1 MMKES
6 RLKTLLGIQYPI
18 IQASMVWLNSAE
30 LAAAVSSAGGPG
42 VLGPNAGQSDVT
54 HDGEEAARR
63 MREQIR
69 KTRTLTDR
77 PFAVNYLLPI
87 AGLELSTK
95 YAAPLYRIL
104 KEENVRIVITS
115 GDNTEE
121 GDRQIRR
128 FKKEGFIV
136 IHRDLSPTVG
146 SAIHAESLGVD
157 ALIVTGHEA
166 GGHLSEH
173 RVSTLAHVPQVTAA
187 VSIPVIAAGGIIDG
201 RGVKA
206 AFGMGA
212 EGVYMGTR
220 FITVTESPANART
233 KALLVNTK
241 SEDLVELETPVGT
254 MKTIPTGHEVAFGVT
269 DPVKIGQRYIGGIKR
284 GMLDGDIETGFITVS
299 EAVGGI
305 SSIKTSKEVIDE
317 IVKVAFA

>member
-1 MMKES
+1 MKNS
-6 RLKTLLGIQYPI
+6 RITTLLGIRYPV

-30 LAAAVSSAGGPG
+30 LAAAVSNAGGLG
-42 VLGPNAGQSDVT
+42 VLGPNAGQHEVT
-54 HDGEEAARR
+54 HDGEEAAER

-69 KTRTLTDR
+69 KTRALTGK
-77 PFAVNYLLPI
+77 PFAINYLLPI
-87 AGLELSTK
+87 RGLELSTK
-95 YAAPLYRIL
+95 YAEPLFRIL
-104 KEENVRIVITS
+104 QEENVRLVITS
-115 GDNTEE
+115 GDSTEE
-121 GDRQIRR
+121 GDRQIKR
-128 FKKEGFIV
+128 FKEEGYVI
-136 IHRDLSPTVG
+136 IHRDLSPTVE

-173 RVSTLAHVPQVTAA
+173 RISTLAHVPQIVAA

-206 AFGMGA
+206 ALGMGA

-220 FITVTESPANART
+220 FITVTESPASERA
-233 KALLVNTK
+233 KALLLNTK

-254 MKTIPTGHEVAFGVT
+254 MTTIPTGHNIPAEMT
-269 DPVKIGQRYIGGIKR
+269 DLTKIGQRYVGGIKR
-284 GMLDGDIETGFITVS
+284 GMLDGDLENGFITVS

-305 SSIKTSKEVIDE
+305 TAIRTSKEVIDE
-317 IVKVAFA
+317 IAAIAFS